1 MLELDHL
8 DSDDGGSTVFRDVIF
23 LALAGFVAM
32 VLLLLP
38 HLNPPATAD
47 EGTPAPGN
55 VIVEISWPQ
64 KADADVDLWVQ
75 APGDVPVGYSNK
87 GGLIFNLLRD
97 DLGGQ
102 ADVTEINYEVSYSR
116 GVPSGEYTVNVHL
129 YRNMSAPLPLPV
141 SVSVSV
147 KPSPSQAAKRILTTR
162 LNLEHQGQELTA
174 FRFSLTEN
182 GQLVPGRV
190 HDLPK
195 AQRPPQKA
203 AGRRRWPKPSPV

>member
-1 MLELDHL
+1 MQELDFF
-8 DSDDGGSTVFRDVIF
+8 DDDGTSTVFRDVIF

-55 VIVEISWPQ
+55 VIVEISWPDQ
-64 KADADVDLWVQ
+64 IDADIDLWVE
-75 APGDVPVGYSNK
+75 APGDIAVGYSNK

-102 ADVTEINYEVSYSR
+102 ADVTQINYEVSYSR
-116 GVPSGEYTVNVHL
+116 GVPAGEYTVNVHL
-129 YRNMSAPLPLPV
+129 YRDMSGQLPLPV
-141 SVSVSV
+141 NVWVSV
-147 KPSPSQAAKRILTTR
+147 KSSPKVAAKRILTTK
-162 LNLEHQGQELTA
+162 LHLQHQGQELTA
-174 FRFSLTEN
+174 FRFSLDDN
-182 GQLVPGRV
+182 GQLVSGSV

-195 AQRPPQKA
+195 PLRAK
-203 AGRRRWPKPSPV
+203 KKT

>member
-1 MLELDHL
+1 MHGLDHF
-8 DSDDGGSTVFRDVIF
+8 DSDDGGNTVFRDVIF

-38 HLNPPATAD
+38 HLNPPATAE

-55 VIVEISWPQ
+55 VIVEISWPE
-64 KADADVDLWVQ
+64 KVDADVDLWVQ
-75 APGDVPVGYSNK
+75 APGDVAVGYSNK

-116 GVPSGEYTVNVHL
+116 GVPEGEYTVNVHL
-129 YRNMSAPLPLPV
+129 YRDMSGQLPLPV
-141 SVSVSV
+141 TVSVSV
-147 KPSPSQAAKRILTTR
+147 KSAPSMAAKRILTTK
-162 LNLEHQGQELTA
+162 LKLDHQGQELTA
-174 FRFSLTEN
+174 FRFALDAD
-182 GQLVPGRV
+182 GRLVAGSV

-195 AQRPPQKA
+195 PLRA
-203 AGRRRWPKPSPV
+203 AKTSG